1 MTREELARLLEHFA
15 TTAISVSMVPEWTA
29 DEKYKIILDSIDT
42 VTDTVMFCT
51 DKSRFITPS
60 IN

>member
-1 MTREELARLLEHFA
+1 MTREDLSKLLEHFA

-29 DEKYKIILDSIDT
+29 DEKYEMIMDSLDI

-51 DKSRFITPS
+51 DRNRLTTPS
-60 IN
+60 SN